1 MREGTGVNIE
11 NNGDT
16 YNGQFK
22 DDKMNGRGVL
32 SWLDGDSYVGEWK
45 EG

>member
-32 SWLDGDSYVGEWK
+32 SWADGGSYDGEWK